1 MSFPKRVRLRKRGQ
15 FMKTQREGVR
25 LKGASFFAY
34 ARFTRAPQ
42 VRLGLTASKKVGKAH
57 ERNRYKRLA
66 REAFRRSVLR
76 HMSGVDLVVIIR
88 QESPPRAL
96 LPLIDEFN
104 RLAEQIKARQS
115 KLTPKS
121 TPKRKSSKPRSK
133 SSSKGSSKDRSE
145 TLSKKDLAPASSAS
159 SPSPSSG
166 GAHV

>member
-1 MSFPKRVRLRKRGQ
+1 
-15 FMKTQREGVR
+15 MKTQREGVR

-88 QESPPRAL
+88 QESPPQAL
-96 LPLIDEFN
+96 LPLIDELN

-115 KLTPKS
+115 KLTPKG
-121 TPKRKSSKPRSK
+121 TPKRKGSKPRSK
-133 SSSKGSSKDRSE
+133 GNSKDRSE
-145 TLSKKDLAPASSAS
+145 TLSKKDLAPT
-159 SPSPSSG
+159 PSPSSG